1 VVPRLAATVAL
12 LFAATALLAQD
23 AKTVKIEFAG
33 EGERLVWIQA
43 KGEEFRVAE
52 TVTGKAFELELPVDT
67 KGKFVYVSET
77 GTGDVALRSLEEV
90 MKVGSWMVKPED
102 ATMAFTVVFVVRHE
116 DKHVSTAV
124 VHMKTQDGERE
135 SLLTPASTGLV
146 AFHLVPFGDV
156 EVTVDYKSAG
166 QDKHL
171 AAQTFEVRAGMKSV
185 DYFVLN
191 ITDVVETV
199 APPAEEQKQEAGAGT
214 KKETTEKKEEAP
226 RTNWFATLLNM
237 VIGLA
242 VIGGIA
248 YAVWRY
254 VKANPDETA
263 DAFKKAGVAMP
274 GADPGGPAQTPK
286 QAGPPQQI
294 ILTDADQTPAD
305 TSFVAT
311 AAPAVKNPRLVKA
324 DGSVYIVMDG
334 EQAVGREEGSGLAL
348 AGESSVSRTHAKLTR
363 TGDAVTIE
371 DAGSTNGTFVNGQRL
386 SGPQALSHGDSVQF
400 GAVQVRYE
408 E

>member
-12 LFAATALLAQD
+12 LFAATTVFAQE
-23 AKTVKIEFAG
+23 AKTVKIEFEG
-33 EGERLVWIQA
+33 EGKREVWIQE
-43 KGEEFRVAE
+43 KGKLQELPERTASS
-52 TVTGKAFELELPVDT
+52 GKAITIEVPSDT
-67 KGKFVYVSET
+67 KDRVVLVRDFDT
-77 GTGDVALRSLEEV
+77 NNVATRALDQV
-90 MKVGSWMVKPED
+90 VKAGAWTVGGAD
-102 ATMAFTVVFVVRHE
+102 YTHAFVVAFWLRHE
-116 DKHVSTAV
+116 GRSVQTALVKMGDRQKLVSV
-124 VHMKTQDGERE
+124 EDEG
-135 SLLTPASTGLV
+135 V
-146 AFHLVPFGDV
+146 AAFNVVPFGDV
-156 EVTVDYKSAG
+156 EVTVEYRSGGEDRT
-166 QDKHL
+166 L
-171 AAQTFEVRAGMKSV
+171 AAQTFEVKAGMGG
-185 DYFVLN
+185 D
-191 ITDVVETV
+191 
-199 APPAEEQKQEAGAGT
+199 PAFDIEIADEVTTIAESQPTGSAEVGDQE
-214 KKETTEKKEEAP
+214 KPESKEEEAP

-274 GADPGGPAQTPK
+274 GADPGDPAQTPK
-286 QAGPPQQI
+286 KTGPPQQI
-294 ILTDADQTPAD
+294 ILTDADPTPAD

-334 EQAVGREEGSGLAL
+334 EQAVGREEGSGHAL

-363 TGDAVTIE
+363 AGDAVTIE

>member
-33 EGERLVWIQA
+33 EGEREVWMQSKGQHGTVPDKQSVSGKAMTLDLPEQTANKSVFVHDTKTGNVAVKPLADVA
-43 KGEEFRVAE
+43 KAGSWTVAAKDEAFTYVMAFRVQHAD
-52 TVTGKAFELELPVDT
+52 KA
-67 KGKFVYVSET
+67 
-77 GTGDVALRSLEEV
+77 VAAAIVRL
-90 MKVGSWMVKPED
+90 KVGADERM
-102 ATMAFTVVFVVRHE
+102 
-116 DKHVSTAV
+116 
-124 VHMKTQDGERE
+124 TQ
-135 SLLTPASTGLV
+135 LTPADEGV
-146 AFHLVPFGDV
+146 VRFFIVPYGDA
-156 EVTVDYKSAG
+156 EVTVDYKSNG
-166 QDKHL
+166 EEKSLDP
-171 AAQTFEVRAGMKSV
+171 QTFEARAGMAGTEPHPLTIS
-185 DYFVLN
+185 D
-191 ITDVVETV
+191 DVETV
-199 APPAEEQKQEAGAGT
+199 APAAPESTAEKAEPEEE
-214 KKETTEKKEEAP
+214 KEEEAP
-226 RTNWFATLLNM
+226 RTNWFATLINM

-274 GADPGGPAQTPK
+274 GADPGDPASTPK
-286 QAGPPQQI
+286 KTGPPQQI
-294 ILTDADQTPAD
+294 ILTDATPTPSD
-305 TSFVAT
+305 TSFFAT

-334 EQAVGREEGSGLAL
+334 EQSVGREEGGGLAL
-348 AGESSVSRTHAKLTR
+348 VGESSVSRTHAKLTR
-363 TGDAVTIE
+363 AGDAVTIE